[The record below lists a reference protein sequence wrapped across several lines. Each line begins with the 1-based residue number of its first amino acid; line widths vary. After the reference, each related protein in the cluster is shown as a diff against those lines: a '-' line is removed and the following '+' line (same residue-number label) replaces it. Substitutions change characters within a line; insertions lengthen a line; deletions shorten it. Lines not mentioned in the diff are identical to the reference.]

1 MLCAPCL
8 GPHRLGRLATSFQSP
23 PFSEVQLHLMSSLK
37 HSQACSA
44 GQRLLFPQMESLLLL
59 SVPLPI
65 FPRIIPRGLFAPG
78 TKEGKNKSERR
89 PWPQA
94 RLRDKACH
102 MDSGRVYI
110 QLRPCGSVLKFRSL
124 VAGRKEDA
132 GRK

>member
-1 MLCAPCL
+1 MHPALDPTVW
-8 GPHRLGRLATSFQSP
+8 GGLATSFQSP

-37 HSQACSA
+37 HSLPAQLGKAFF
-44 GQRLLFPQMESLLLL
+44 FPTLESLLLL

-65 FPRIIPRGLFAPG
+65 FPRIIPRGLFAPE
-78 TKEGKNKSERR
+78 TKEGKNKSAERR

-94 RLRDKACH
+94 RFRDKACH

-110 QLRPCGSVLKFRSL
+110 QLRPCGFVLQFRSL
-124 VAGRKEDA
+124 VAA